1 MTEFKDTQQQLSKF
15 RLRVAAAGLFVFV
28 CFGLIGF
35 RFLYLQVWNHSKY
48 SLQADENRISVAPIV
63 PNRGIITDRNGVVL
77 AKNYSAYTLEITPSK
92 LTDTLDNTIDQLST
106 VIPIDQRDRRRFKKL
121 LEDSK
126 NFESL
131 PIRTRLTDDEVARF
145 TAQRF
150 RFPGV
155 EVRARLFRQ
164 YPLGPTAAH
173 VIGYIGRISQRDQ
186 DRIDDLSDKNDSDP
200 EHYDP
205 RLDANNYNGTDYI
218 GKIGV
223 EQSYETEL
231 HGLTGFEEVE
241 VTAGGRPVRTL
252 SRTQATPGNNLV
264 LSLDIG
270 LQQVA
275 EQAFAGKRGALVAI
289 EPSTGDILAFVS
301 APSFDPNSFVD
312 GIDQQTWDELNNSPD
327 HPLLNRP
334 LHGTYPPGSTY
345 KPFMALAALTLHKRT
360 PGWGFSDPG
369 YYMFGGHRFNNDVR
383 SGQGWV
389 DMNRAIMVSNDTYFF
404 MLAHDLGVD
413 NIANF
418 MKPLGFGQLTGI
430 DIAGEARGILPSTE
444 WKRKAYRRPEQQRW
458 YEGET
463 ISLGIGQGYNSF
475 TILQLA
481 HATATLADNGIL
493 MKPHLVKEIE
503 NPITKAQHLTVPS
516 ESGRLDVKQ
525 SDIDVVKRGMENVTM
540 NPSGTAY
547 QVFKNAP
554 YTSAGKTGTAQVFS
568 LQGNKYQAHALAERL
583 RDHALFIAFAP
594 AEKPQ
599 IAVALIVENGG
610 WGAQSAGPIARRVLD
625 YWMVDR
631 LKPGVEQAAVAAAA
645 SATEDA
651 SAPQIGTAPGAA
663 SAGVPA
669 SAPASAAPASAASGA
684 AAASAAAGAS
694 AGSAV
699 APAAAPTPVKVAAGF
714 TPLPVPVT
722 APPPAPA
729 SAASDAA
736 ASNAAAENAASSAN
750 APRAAS
756 SAKNGKAAN
765 TKSRVNAAAQ
775 VSPDAP
781 DTTDAVDGGTA
792 NNAARPEAASLPR
805 HFGPGP
811 HRQRRPANAA
821 AATLAPPPKPATG
834 GIDE

>member
-1 MTEFKDTQQQLSKF
+1 MTEFKDTQQQLTKF

-35 RFLYLQVWNHSKY
+35 RFLFLQVWHYSKY

-92 LTDTLDNTIDQLST
+92 LNDTLENVVDNLATVVSIDA
-106 VIPIDQRDRRRFKKL
+106 RDRRRFKKL
-121 LEDSK
+121 QEDSK

-186 DRIDDLSDKNDSDP
+186 DRIDDASDQNDSDP
-200 EHYDP
+200 DHYDP
-205 RLDANNYNGTDYI
+205 RLDANNYKGTDYI

-231 HGLTGFEEVE
+231 HGQTGFEEVE

-275 EQAFAGKRGALVAI
+275 EQAFAGRRGALVAI
-289 EPSTGDILAFVS
+289 EPSTGDVLAFVS

-345 KPFMALAALTLHKRT
+345 KPFMALAALSLHKRT
-360 PGWGFSDPG
+360 PSWGFQDPG
-369 YYMFGGHRFNNDVR
+369 YYTFGGHTFRNDVR

-389 DMNRAIMVSNDTYFF
+389 DMNRAIVVSNDTYFY
-404 MLAHDLGVD
+404 MLAHDLGVN
-413 NIANF
+413 NIASF
-418 MKPLGFGQLTGI
+418 MKPWGFGQITGI
-430 DIAGEARGILPSTE
+430 DIAGEAKGILPSTD
-444 WKRKAYRRPEQQRW
+444 WKRHAYRKPEQQKW

-463 ISLGIGQGYNSF
+463 VSLGIGQGYNSF

-481 HATATLADNGIL
+481 HATATLANNGVV
-493 MKPHLVKEIE
+493 MKPHLVRDIE
-503 NPITKAQHLTVPS
+503 NPITKDTRPVVRDPS
-516 ESGRLDVKQ
+516 DKIAVKQ
-525 SDIDVVKRGMENVTM
+525 QDIDFIKHAMEGVVTN
-540 NPSGTAY
+540 GTAAKVFAGAAY
-547 QVFKNAP
+547 QA
-554 YTSAGKTGTAQVFS
+554 AGKTGTAQVYS
-568 LQGNKYQAHALAERL
+568 LQGANYKGHAIAENL

-594 AEKPQ
+594 VEQPK
-599 IAVALIVENGG
+599 IALALIVENGG
-610 WGAQSAGPIARRVLD
+610 WGAESAGPIARRVLD
-625 YWMVDR
+625 YYLVGKN
-631 LKPGVEQAAVAAAA
+631 KPGVVEAAVAAAA
-645 SATEDA
+645 SNTAEA
-651 SAPQIGTAPGAA
+651 SAPQVGETPAQHEGAQPLRIAAGFKALPVPGAA
-663 SAGVPA
+663 AAAAASGASGAVAASGANGASAPVAASADATATMPA
-669 SAPASAAPASAASGA
+669 SAPAAASAGA
-684 AAASAAAGAS
+684 ARAASAA
-694 AGSAV
+694 
-699 APAAAPTPVKVAAGF
+699 K
-714 TPLPVPVT
+714 
-722 APPPAPA
+722 PA
-729 SAASDAA
+729 SASAA
-736 ASNAAAENAASSAN
+736 AKKSASRTSG
-750 APRAAS
+750 APH
-756 SAKNGKAAN
+756 K
-765 TKSRVNAAAQ
+765 
-775 VSPDAP
+775 P
-781 DTTDAVDGGTA
+781 
-792 NNAARPEAASLPR
+792 
-805 HFGPGP
+805 
-811 HRQRRPANAA
+811 RPASEPAPSVAA
-821 AATLAPPPKPATG
+821 PSREDSVQGASPRQPATG

>member
-1 MTEFKDTQQQLSKF
+1 MTEFKDTQQQLTKF

-35 RFLYLQVWNHSKY
+35 RFLFLQVWHYSKY

-92 LTDTLDNTIDQLST
+92 LNDTLENVIDNLATVVSIDA
-106 VIPIDQRDRRRFKKL
+106 RDRRRFKKL
-121 LEDSK
+121 QEDSK

-186 DRIDDLSDKNDSDP
+186 DRIDDASDQNDSDP
-200 EHYDP
+200 DHYDP
-205 RLDANNYNGTDYI
+205 RLDANNYKGTDYI

-231 HGLTGFEEVE
+231 HGQTGFEEVE

-252 SRTQATPGNNLV
+252 SRTQATPGNNLM

-275 EQAFAGKRGALVAI
+275 EQAFAGHRGALVAI
-289 EPSTGDILAFVS
+289 EPSTGDVLAFVS

-360 PGWGFSDPG
+360 PSWGFQDPG
-369 YYMFGGHRFNNDVR
+369 YYTFGGHTFRNDVR
-383 SGQGWV
+383 SGQGWI
-389 DMNRAIMVSNDTYFF
+389 DMNRAIVVSNDTYFY
-404 MLAHDLGVD
+404 MLAHDLGVN

-418 MKPLGFGQLTGI
+418 MKPWGFGQITGI
-430 DIAGEARGILPSTE
+430 DIAGEAKGILPSTD
-444 WKRKAYRRPEQQRW
+444 WKRHAYRRPEQQRW

-463 ISLGIGQGYNSF
+463 VSLGIGQGYNSF

-481 HATATLADNGIL
+481 HATATLANNGVV
-493 MKPHLVKEIE
+493 MKPHLVRDIE
-503 NPITKAQHLTVPS
+503 NPITKDTRPVVRDPS
-516 ESGRLDVKQ
+516 DKINVRQ
-525 SDIDVVKRGMENVTM
+525 QDIDFIKHAMEGVVTN
-540 NPSGTAY
+540 GTAAK
-547 QVFKNAP
+547 VFAGAP
-554 YTSAGKTGTAQVFS
+554 YQAAGKTGTAQVYS
-568 LQGNKYQAHALAERL
+568 LQGANYKGHAIPENL

-594 AEKPQ
+594 VEQPK
-599 IAVALIVENGG
+599 IAIALVVENGG
-610 WGAQSAGPIARRVLD
+610 WGAEAAGPIARKVLD
-625 YWMVDR
+625 YYLIGR
-631 LKPGVEQAAVAAAA
+631 NKPGAEQAAVTAAA
-645 SATEDA
+645 STTVEA
-651 SAPQIGTAPGAA
+651 SAPQVGDTQA
-663 SAGVPA
+663 SHD
-669 SAPASAAPASAASGA
+669 
-684 AAASAAAGAS
+684 
-694 AGSAV
+694 V
-699 APAAAPTPVKVAAGF
+699 AQPLKIAAGF
-714 TPLPVPVT
+714 TPLPMPGAAAAAATAGASAAVAASGANGASAPVAASAGAT
-722 APPPAPA
+722 ATAPA
-729 SAASDAA
+729 SAPAA
-736 ASNAAAENAASSAN
+736 ASATEA
-750 APRAAS
+750 RAAS
-756 SAKNGKAAN
+756 AAKPAS
-765 TKSRVNAAAQ
+765 TSAAARKPASR
-775 VSPDAP
+775 SPGAP
-781 DTTDAVDGGTA
+781 HK
-792 NNAARPEAASLPR
+792 P
-805 HFGPGP
+805 
-811 HRQRRPANAA
+811 RPASEPAPTVAA
-821 AATLAPPPKPATG
+821 PSREDSVQDASPRQPAAG

>member
-1 MTEFKDTQQQLSKF
+1 MTEFKDTQQQLFRF
-15 RLRVAAAGLFVFV
+15 RLRVTAAGLFVFV
-28 CFGLIGF
+28 CFGLIVL
-35 RFLYLQVWNHSKY
+35 RFLYLQVWHHSKY

-92 LTDTLDNTIDQLST
+92 LNDTLDNVIDQLST
-106 VIPIDQRDRRRFKKL
+106 VITIDARDRRRFKKL

-126 NFESL
+126 HFESL
-131 PIRTRLTDDEVARF
+131 PIRTRLTDEEVARF

-186 DRIDDLSDKNDSDP
+186 ERIDDQSEQNNSDP

-205 RLDANNYNGTDYI
+205 RLDANNYKGTDYI

-223 EQSYETEL
+223 EESYETEL

-270 LQQVA
+270 LQEVA

-289 EPSTGDILAFVS
+289 EPSTGDVLAFVS

-360 PGWGFSDPG
+360 PQWGFQDPG
-369 YYMFGGHRFNNDVR
+369 YYTFGNHTFRNDVR

-389 DMNRAIMVSNDTYFF
+389 DMNRAIMVSNDTYFY
-404 MLAHDLGVD
+404 MVAHDLGV
-413 NIANF
+413 NAIADF
-418 MKPLGFGQLTGI
+418 MKPWGFGQITGI
-430 DIAGEARGILPSTE
+430 DIPGEARGILPSTE
-444 WKRKAYRRPEQQRW
+444 WKRKAYRKPEMQRW

-481 HATATLADNGIL
+481 HAVATLADNGVV

-503 NPITKAQHLTVPS
+503 NPITHDTHLTVPH
-516 ESGRLDVKQ
+516 ESGRIDVKQ
-525 SDIDVVKRGMENVTM
+525 SDIDVVKRGMENVMM

-547 QVFKNAP
+547 KVFANAP
-554 YTSAGKTGTAQVFS
+554 YESAGKTGTAQVFS
-568 LQGNKYQAHALAERL
+568 LQGSNYRAHGLSEKL

-594 AEKPQ
+594 VDHPK
-599 IAVALIVENGG
+599 IALALIVENGG
-610 WGAQSAGPIARRVLD
+610 WGAESAAPIARRVMD
-625 YWMVDR
+625 YYLVDR
-631 LKPGVEQAAVAAAA
+631 KKPGMQAAEVAAAA
-645 SATEDA
+645 SAAQES
-651 SAPQIGTAPGAA
+651 SAPAIGDTATSAVGAVGPIAIAPGFKALPMPVTAQEKAASEALGASGAVGASSAALGASSATASGTASVASPAISSPATASPGAVPRAGTAMPTARPVVPRGASTPGAA
-663 SAGVPA
+663 SAQDTQAPATRAEAPRRTAPRPSRRGAGDTA
-669 SAPASAAPASAASGA
+669 SA
-684 AAASAAAGAS
+684 
-694 AGSAV
+694 V
-699 APAAAPTPVKVAAGF
+699 
-714 TPLPVPVT
+714 
-722 APPPAPA
+722 
-729 SAASDAA
+729 
-736 ASNAAAENAASSAN
+736 
-750 APRAAS
+750 
-756 SAKNGKAAN
+756 
-765 TKSRVNAAAQ
+765 
-775 VSPDAP
+775 
-781 DTTDAVDGGTA
+781 
-792 NNAARPEAASLPR
+792 
-805 HFGPGP
+805 
-811 HRQRRPANAA
+811 
-821 AATLAPPPKPATG
+821 LAPPPGRETSGDAADHTVVPPAPATG

>member
-1 MTEFKDTQQQLSKF
+1 MAAEFKDTQQQLSKF

-28 CFGLIGF
+28 CFGLIVF
-35 RFLYLQVWNHSKY
+35 RFLFLQVWHYSKY

-92 LTDTLDNTIDQLST
+92 LNDTLDNVIDNLATVITIDA
-106 VIPIDQRDRRRFKKL
+106 RDRRNFKKL
-121 LEDSK
+121 QEDSK

-164 YPLGPTAAH
+164 YPLGATAAH

-186 DRIDDLSDKNDSDP
+186 DRIDEASDENDKDP
-200 EHYDP
+200 DHYDP
-205 RLDANNYNGTDYI
+205 RLDANNYKGTDYI

-231 HGLTGFEEVE
+231 HGQTGFEEVE

-289 EPSTGDILAFVS
+289 EPATGDVLAFVS

-312 GIDQQTWDELNNSPD
+312 GIDQQTWDDLNNSPD

-360 PGWGFSDPG
+360 PSWGFQDPG
-369 YYMFGGHRFNNDVR
+369 SYTFGGHTFRNDVR
-383 SGQGWV
+383 SGQGWI
-389 DMNRAIMVSNDTYFF
+389 DLNRAIVVSNDTYFF
-404 MLAHDLGVD
+404 MLAHDLGV
-413 NIANF
+413 NAIAGF
-418 MKPLGFGQLTGI
+418 MKPWGFGQITGI
-430 DIAGEARGILPSTE
+430 DIAGEAKGILPSTE
-444 WKRKAYRRPEQQRW
+444 WKRKAYRKPEQQRW

-481 HATATLADNGIL
+481 HAVATLANNGVVL
-493 MKPHLVKEIE
+493 KPHLVKEVE
-503 NPITKAQHLTVPS
+503 NPITKDTRLTVPKDD
-516 ESGRLDVKQ
+516 GRINVPQ
-525 SDIDVVKRGMENVTM
+525 ADIDIVKRAMVGVVT
-540 NPSGTAY
+540 SGTASK
-547 QVFKNAP
+547 VFIGAP
-554 YTSAGKTGTAQVFS
+554 YQAAGKTGTAQVYS
-568 LQGNKYQAHALAERL
+568 LQGANYKGHAIPENL

-594 AEKPQ
+594 ADNPK
-599 IAVALIVENGG
+599 IALALIVENGG
-610 WGAQSAGPIARRVLD
+610 WGAEVAGPIARHVLD
-625 YWMVDR
+625 YYLIDR
-631 LKPGVEQAAVAAAA
+631 QKPGAEAAAVAAAA
-645 SATEDA
+645 SATADA
-651 SAPQIGTAPGAA
+651 SAPVIG
-663 SAGVPA
+663 
-669 SAPASAAPASAASGA
+669 
-684 AAASAAAGAS
+684 
-694 AGSAV
+694 
-699 APAAAPTPVKVAAGF
+699 AAPTSVEIMQPASVAAGF
-714 TPLPVPVT
+714 TPLPIPGAASNAAGAS
-722 APPPAPA
+722 APSAA
-729 SAASDAA
+729 SAASDVAPAAPGGPVVTTPTDKERAKPVAATAADASAPFVATKMLDDPASAPAKTPVPRKSGPRHPRPASDPAPSAA
-736 ASNAAAENAASSAN
+736 APSRDDSIQPTS
-750 APRAAS
+750 PR
-756 SAKNGKAAN
+756 
-765 TKSRVNAAAQ
+765 Q
-775 VSPDAP
+775 PVS
-781 DTTDAVDGGTA
+781 
-792 NNAARPEAASLPR
+792 
-805 HFGPGP
+805 
-811 HRQRRPANAA
+811 
-821 AATLAPPPKPATG
+821 G

>member
-1 MTEFKDTQQQLSKF
+1 MTEIKNTEQQLSKF

-28 CFGLIGF
+28 CFGLIGL
-35 RFLYLQVWNHSKY
+35 RFLYLQVWHFSKY
-48 SLQADENRISVAPIV
+48 SLQANENRISVAPIV

-77 AKNYSAYTLEITPSK
+77 AKNYSAYTLEITRSK
-92 LTDTLDNTIDQLST
+92 INGTLDETIDELSQ
-106 VIPIDQRDRRRFKKL
+106 VIPIDARDRRRFKKL

-131 PIRTRLTDDEVARF
+131 PIRTRLTDEEVAKF

-164 YPLGPTAAH
+164 YPLGTTAAH

-186 DRIDDLSDKNDSDP
+186 ERIDDASDANDESSD
-200 EHYDP
+200 HYDP
-205 RLDANNYNGTDYI
+205 RLDANNYKGTDYV

-241 VTAGGRPVRTL
+241 VTAGGRPVRTM
-252 SRTQATPGNNLV
+252 SRTQATPGNNLQ

-289 EPSTGDILAFVS
+289 EPSTGDVLAFVS

-312 GIDQQTWDELNNSPD
+312 GIDQQTWDALNNSPD

-360 PGWGFSDPG
+360 PGWGFQDPG
-369 YYMFGGHRFNNDVR
+369 YFTFGGHTFRNDVR

-389 DMNRAIMVSNDTYFF
+389 DMNRAIVVSNDTYFY
-404 MLAHDLGVD
+404 MLARDLGV
-413 NIANF
+413 NAMAGF
-418 MKPLGFGQLTGI
+418 MKPWGFGQITGI

-444 WKRKAYRRPEQQRW
+444 WKRKAYRKPEQQRW

-481 HATATLADNGIL
+481 HATATLANNGVV
-493 MKPHLVKEIE
+493 MKPHLVRDIE
-503 NPITKAQHLTVPS
+503 NPISKATRAVVRDPS
-516 ESGRLDVKQ
+516 DKIPVQQKDVDFIKRAMEG
-525 SDIDVVKRGMENVTM
+525 VVTN
-540 NPSGTAY
+540 GTAAK
-547 QVFKNAP
+547 VFAGAP
-554 YTSAGKTGTAQVFS
+554 YLAAGKTGTAQVYS
-568 LQGNKYQAHALAERL
+568 LQGANYKGHALAEHL

-594 AEKPQ
+594 AEQPK
-599 IAVALIVENGG
+599 IALALIVENGG
-610 WGAQSAGPIARRVLD
+610 WGAESAGPIARKVLD
-625 YWMVDR
+625 YYLIDR
-631 LKPGVEQAAVAAAA
+631 MKPGAQAAAVAAAA
-645 SATEDA
+645 SATEDTGLPMIGGTQSPAAVALPA
-651 SAPQIGTAPGAA
+651 SVANSSPAFSPQAA
-663 SAGVPA
+663 SNPN
-669 SAPASAAPASAASGA
+669 
-684 AAASAAAGAS
+684 
-694 AGSAV
+694 V
-699 APAAAPTPVKVAAGF
+699 AKA
-714 TPLPVPVT
+714 VT
-722 APPPAPA
+722 APPLAA
-729 SAASDAA
+729 SAPKAST
-736 ASNAAAENAASSAN
+736 
-750 APRAAS
+750 PRAAS
-756 SAKNGKAAN
+756 
-765 TKSRVNAAAQ
+765 TPPAAALPA
-775 VSPDAP
+775 STPGRTPAP
-781 DTTDAVDGGTA
+781 KK
-792 NNAARPEAASLPR
+792 
-805 HFGPGP
+805 
-811 HRQRRPANAA
+811 RPAEPTPTMVRGNENDGVRV
-821 AATLAPPPKPATG
+821 LAPSG

>member
-1 MTEFKDTQQQLSKF
+1 MTEFKDTQQQLTRF

-28 CFGLIGF
+28 CFGLIAF

-92 LTDTLDNTIDQLST
+92 LNDTLENVIDKLST
-106 VIPIDQRDRRRFKKL
+106 VIPITPLDRRRFKKL
-121 LEDSK
+121 QEDSK

-131 PIRTRLTDDEVARF
+131 PIRSRLTDDEVARF
-145 TAQRF
+145 TAQRY

-186 DRIDDLSDKNDSDP
+186 ERIDEASERNANDPD
-200 EHYDP
+200 HYDP
-205 RLDANNYNGTDYI
+205 RLDANNYKGTDYI

-270 LQQVA
+270 LQEVA
-275 EQAFAGKRGALVAI
+275 EQAFVGKRGALVAI
-289 EPSTGDILAFVS
+289 EPSTGDVLAFVS
-301 APSFDPNSFVD
+301 APSFDPNAFVD
-312 GIDQQTWDELNNSPD
+312 GIDQQTWDALNNSPD

-360 PGWGFSDPG
+360 PSWGFQDPG

-383 SGQGWV
+383 SGQGWI

-413 NIANF
+413 NIAKF

-430 DIAGEARGILPSTE
+430 DISGEARGILPSTE
-444 WKRKAYRRPEQQRW
+444 WKRHAYRRPEQQRW

-463 ISLGIGQGYNSF
+463 VSLGIGQGYNSF

-493 MKPHLVKEIE
+493 MKPHLVKEIV
-503 NPITKAQHLTVPS
+503 NPLTHDVHLTVPHQ
-516 ESGRLDVKQ
+516 SGELDVKQ
-525 SDIDVVKRGMENVTM
+525 SDIDVVKRGMENVAM

-547 QVFKNAP
+547 QVFRNAQ
-554 YTSAGKTGTAQVFS
+554 YTVAAKTGTAQVFS
-568 LQGNKYQAHALAERL
+568 LQGGKYQAHALAERL

-594 AEKPQ
+594 ADHPQ

-610 WGAQSAGPIARRVLD
+610 WGAEAAGPIARRVLD
-625 YWMVDR
+625 YYLIDR
-631 LKPGVEQAAVAAAA
+631 LKPGAEQAEVAAAAA
-645 SATEDA
+645 SATDDA
-651 SAPQIGTAPGAA
+651 SAPTIDTQDQDQDDSSDDNTAPVKIAAGFAALPGPVAA
-663 SAGVPA
+663 SAA
-669 SAPASAAPASAASGA
+669 DAASGA
-684 AAASAAAGAS
+684 AAVSAALGAPAASATSGASGAPATSAAGAAS
-694 AGSAV
+694 G
-699 APAAAPTPVKVAAGF
+699 T
-714 TPLPVPVT
+714 
-722 APPPAPA
+722 
-729 SAASDAA
+729 SAAS
-736 ASNAAAENAASSAN
+736 S
-750 APRAAS
+750 P
-756 SAKNGKAAN
+756 
-765 TKSRVNAAAQ
+765 VAAQ
-775 VSPDAP
+775 PKMQPALQRR
-781 DTTDAVDGGTA
+781 T
-792 NNAARPEAASLPR
+792 PR
-805 HFGPGP
+805 HP
-811 HRQRRPANAA
+811 RPPASDAGVTA
-821 AATLAPPPKPATG
+821 IAPPPKAAVPG
-834 GIDE
+834 SGSIDE

>member
-1 MTEFKDTQQQLSKF
+1 MTEFKDTQQQISKF

-28 CFGLIGF
+28 CFGLIAF

-77 AKNYSAYTLEITPSK
+77 AKNYSAYTLEVTPSK

-145 TAQRF
+145 TAQRY

-155 EVRARLFRQ
+155 EVRARLFRS

-186 DRIDDLSDKNDSDP
+186 EKIDAMSDQNDSDQ

-205 RLDANNYNGTDYI
+205 RLDANNYKGTDYI

-264 LSLDIG
+264 LSIDIG
-270 LQQVA
+270 LQEVA

-289 EPSTGDILAFVS
+289 EPATGDVLAFVS

-312 GIDQQTWDELNNSPD
+312 GIDQQTWDQLNNSPD

-360 PGWGFSDPG
+360 PQWGFSDPG

-418 MKPLGFGQLTGI
+418 MKPLGFGQITGI

-444 WKRKAYRRPEQQRW
+444 WKRKAYRKPEQQKW

-503 NPITKAQHLTVPS
+503 NPITHEERLTVPH
-516 ESGRLDVKQ
+516 ESGRLNVSQ
-525 SDIDVVKRGMENVTM
+525 ADIDVVKRGMEGVTM

-547 QVFKNAP
+547 QIFANAP

-568 LQGNKYQAHALAERL
+568 LQGGKYQAHALAENL

-594 AEKPQ
+594 ADKPQ

-610 WGAQSAGPIARRVLD
+610 WGAQAAGPIARRVLD
-625 YWMVDR
+625 YYLVDR
-631 LKPGVEQAAVAAAA
+631 LKPGALQTEVAAAKAAAQNA
-645 SATEDA
+645 SSPVIGAPEPASDAQPVEVATGFA
-651 SAPQIGTAPGAA
+651 ALPIPGAA
-663 SAGVPA
+663 SA
-669 SAPASAAPASAASGA
+669 A
-684 AAASAAAGAS
+684 AAASAASDS
-694 AGSAV
+694 A
-699 APAAAPTPVKVAAGF
+699 APAG
-714 TPLPVPVT
+714 T
-722 APPPAPA
+722 ASGTASSAA
-729 SAASDAA
+729 SAASASPTAARAAVPGTASGADAA
-736 ASNAAAENAASSAN
+736 SAT
-750 APRAAS
+750 RH
-756 SAKNGKAAN
+756 N
-765 TKSRVNAAAQ
+765 T
-775 VSPDAP
+775 
-781 DTTDAVDGGTA
+781 
-792 NNAARPEAASLPR
+792 
-805 HFGPGP
+805 P
-811 HRQRRPANAA
+811 HRPRRPASAPD
-821 AATLAPPPKPATG
+821 ATLAAPPRDDDAQPAPPKAATG

>member
-1 MTEFKDTQQQLSKF
+1 MTEFKDTQQQLTKF

-35 RFLYLQVWNHSKY
+35 RFLFLQVWHYSKY

-92 LTDTLDNTIDQLST
+92 LNDTLENVVDNLATVVSIDA
-106 VIPIDQRDRRRFKKL
+106 RDRRRFKKL
-121 LEDSK
+121 QEDSK

-186 DRIDDLSDKNDSDP
+186 DRIDDASDQNDSDP
-200 EHYDP
+200 DHYDP
-205 RLDANNYNGTDYI
+205 RLDANNYKGTDYI

-231 HGLTGFEEVE
+231 HGQTGFEEVE

-275 EQAFAGKRGALVAI
+275 EQAFAGRRGALVAI
-289 EPSTGDILAFVS
+289 EPATGDVLAFVS

-345 KPFMALAALTLHKRT
+345 KPFMALAALSLHKRT
-360 PGWGFSDPG
+360 PSWGFQDPG
-369 YYMFGGHRFNNDVR
+369 YYTFGGHTFRNDVR

-389 DMNRAIMVSNDTYFF
+389 DMNRAIVVSNDTYFY
-404 MLAHDLGVD
+404 MLAHDLGVN

-418 MKPLGFGQLTGI
+418 MKPWGFGQITGI
-430 DIAGEARGILPSTE
+430 DIAGEAKGILPSTD
-444 WKRKAYRRPEQQRW
+444 WKRHAYRKPEQQKW

-463 ISLGIGQGYNSF
+463 VSLGIGQGYNSF

-481 HATATLADNGIL
+481 HATATLANNGVV
-493 MKPHLVKEIE
+493 MKPHLVRDIE
-503 NPITKAQHLTVPS
+503 NPITKDTRPVVRDPS
-516 ESGRLDVKQ
+516 DKIAVKQ
-525 SDIDVVKRGMENVTM
+525 QDIDFIKHAMEGVVTN
-540 NPSGTAY
+540 GTAAKVFAGAAY
-547 QVFKNAP
+547 QA
-554 YTSAGKTGTAQVFS
+554 AGKTGTAQVYS
-568 LQGNKYQAHALAERL
+568 LQGANYKGHAIAENL

-594 AEKPQ
+594 VEQPK
-599 IAVALIVENGG
+599 IALALIVENGG
-610 WGAQSAGPIARRVLD
+610 WGAESAGPIARRVLD
-625 YWMVDR
+625 YYLVGKN
-631 LKPGVEQAAVAAAA
+631 KPGVVEAAVAAAA
-645 SATEDA
+645 SNTAEA
-651 SAPQIGTAPGAA
+651 SAPQVGETPAHHEGAQPLRIAAGFKALPVPGAAAAAAASGASAAVAASGANGASAPVAA
-663 SAGVPA
+663 SAGATATVPA
-669 SAPASAAPASAASGA
+669 SAPAAASAGA
-684 AAASAAAGAS
+684 ARAASAAKPAS
-694 AGSAV
+694 AS
-699 APAAAPTPVKVAAGF
+699 AAAKKSASRTSGAPHKPRPASEPA
-714 TPLPVPVT
+714 PSVT
-722 APPPAPA
+722 APSRDDSVQGA
-729 SAASDAA
+729 S
-736 ASNAAAENAASSAN
+736 
-750 APRAAS
+750 PR
-756 SAKNGKAAN
+756 
-765 TKSRVNAAAQ
+765 Q
-775 VSPDAP
+775 
-781 DTTDAVDGGTA
+781 
-792 NNAARPEAASLPR
+792 
-805 HFGPGP
+805 
-811 HRQRRPANAA
+811 
-821 AATLAPPPKPATG
+821 PATG

>member
-28 CFGLIGF
+28 CFGLIAF

-186 DRIDDLSDKNDSDP
+186 ERIDDASDQNDSDP

-264 LSLDIG
+264 LSIDIG

-301 APSFDPNSFVD
+301 APSFDPNAFVD

-360 PGWGFSDPG
+360 PQWGFSDPG

-444 WKRKAYRRPEQQRW
+444 WKRKAYRKPEQQRW

-503 NPITKAQHLTVPS
+503 NPITKQERLTVPS
-516 ESGRLDVKQ
+516 ESGRLNVSQ
-525 SDIDVVKRGMENVTM
+525 TDIDVVKRGMENVTM

-547 QVFKNAP
+547 QLFRNAP

-568 LQGNKYQAHALAERL
+568 LQGGKYRAHALAENL

-599 IAVALIVENGG
+599 IALALIVENGG
-610 WGAQSAGPIARRVLD
+610 WGAQAAAPIARRVLD
-625 YWMVDR
+625 YWLVDR
-631 LKPGVEQAAVAAAA
+631 LKPGVEQAAVATAA

-651 SAPQIGTAPGAA
+651 SAPVIG
-663 SAGVPA
+663 
-669 SAPASAAPASAASGA
+669 APAEASGT
-684 AAASAAAGAS
+684 SGV
-694 AGSAV
+694 GV
-699 APAAAPTPVKVAAGF
+699 APQPVKVAAGF
-714 TPLPVPVT
+714 TALPIPG
-722 APPPAPA
+722 AA
-729 SAASDAA
+729 SAAAAAAAASDAA
-736 ASNAAAENAASSAN
+736 AATAASTAT
-750 APRAAS
+750 PAS
-756 SAKNGKAAN
+756 G
-765 TKSRVNAAAQ
+765 AAAQ
-775 VSPDAP
+775 PAHADAAAPAAPTAAASKTGKPRQNVAADAP
-781 DTTDAVDGGTA
+781 AGADAVNGGTA
-792 NNAARPEAASLPR
+792 STNGTPDTSASRPPPASVPR

-811 HRQRRPANAA
+811 HRPRRPASAPE
-821 AATLAPPPKPATG
+821 AATLAPPPKAATG

>member
-1 MTEFKDTQQQLSKF
+1 MTEFKDTQQQLTKF

-28 CFGLIGF
+28 CFGLIAF

-106 VIPIDQRDRRRFKKL
+106 VIPIDARDRRRFKKL

-186 DRIDDLSDKNDSDP
+186 ERIDDASDQNDNDQ

-264 LSLDIG
+264 LSIDIA

-360 PGWGFSDPG
+360 PQWGFSDPG

-444 WKRKAYRRPEQQRW
+444 WKRKAYRKPEQQRW

-481 HATATLADNGIL
+481 HATATLADNGVL

-503 NPITKAQHLTVPS
+503 NPITKQERLTVPS
-516 ESGRLDVKQ
+516 QSGRLNVSQ
-525 SDIDVVKRGMENVTM
+525 ADIDVVKRGMENVTM
-540 NPSGTAY
+540 NQSGTAF
-547 QVFKNAP
+547 QVFRNAP

-568 LQGNKYQAHALAERL
+568 LQGGKYKAHALAENL

-599 IAVALIVENGG
+599 IALALIVENGG
-610 WGAQSAGPIARRVLD
+610 WGAQAAGPIARRVLD
-625 YWMVDR
+625 YYLVDR
-631 LKPGVEQAAVAAAA
+631 LKPGVQQAAVAAAA

-651 SAPQIGTAPGAA
+651 SAPVIGAPPEAA
-663 SAGVPA
+663 SA
-669 SAPASAAPASAASGA
+669 AASGA
-684 AAASAAAGAS
+684 ASG
-694 AGSAV
+694 
-699 APAAAPTPVKVAAGF
+699 AAPGTPATPVVQPVRVAAGF
-714 TPLPVPVT
+714 TPLPIPG
-722 APPPAPA
+722 AASAAEAASAAAAAAAASEASGAAAAGPA
-729 SAASDAA
+729 SAAGAA
-736 ASNAAAENAASSAN
+736 ARPMPASSTA
-750 APRAAS
+750 
-756 SAKNGKAAN
+756 GKTRKPSQN
-765 TKSRVNAAAQ
+765 

-781 DTTDAVDGGTA
+781 SATDAVNGGTA
-792 NNAARPEAASLPR
+792 SADGMGAARPAPASVPR

-811 HRQRRPANAA
+811 HRPRRPASASD

>member
-1 MTEFKDTQQQLSKF
+1 MTEFKDTQQQISKF
-15 RLRVAAAGLFVFV
+15 RVRVAAAGLFVFV
-28 CFGLIGF
+28 CFGLIGM
-35 RFLYLQVWNHSKY
+35 RFLWLQVWNHSKY

-164 YPLGPTAAH
+164 YPLGMTAAH

-186 DRIDDLSDKNDSDP
+186 ERIDDASDENNSDQ

-252 SRTQATPGNNLV
+252 SRTQATPGNNLR
-264 LSLDIG
+264 LSIDIG
-270 LQQVA
+270 LQEVA

-301 APSFDPNSFVD
+301 APSFDPNTFVD

-360 PGWGFSDPG
+360 PQWGFQDPG

-383 SGQGWV
+383 TGQGWI

-430 DIAGEARGILPSTE
+430 DISGEARGILPSTD
-444 WKRKAYRRPEQQRW
+444 WKRKAYHKPEQQRW

-463 ISLGIGQGYNSF
+463 ISLGIGQGYNSY

-481 HATATLADNGIL
+481 HATATLANNGVL
-493 MKPHLVKEIE
+493 MKPHLVKDIE
-503 NPITKAQHLTVPS
+503 NPLTHGVRLTVPT
-516 ESGRLDVKQ
+516 ESGRLNVSQD
-525 SDIDVVKRGMENVTM
+525 DIDVVKRGMEGVTM

-547 QVFKNAP
+547 QVFANAP

-568 LQGNKYQAHALAERL
+568 LQGAKYQAHGLAEHL

-594 AEKPQ
+594 AEQPK
-599 IAVALIVENGG
+599 IAVALVVENGG
-610 WGAQSAGPIARRVLD
+610 WGAQAAGPIARRVLD
-625 YWMVDR
+625 YYLVDR
-631 LKPGVEQAAVAAAA
+631 QKPGALQAEVNAATAAAQ
-645 SATEDA
+645 DA
-651 SAPQIGTAPGAA
+651 SAPVIGAPQD
-663 SAGVPA
+663 V
-669 SAPASAAPASAASGA
+669 
-684 AAASAAAGAS
+684 
-694 AGSAV
+694 AV
-699 APAAAPTPVKVAAGF
+699 DTQPVKVAAGF
-714 TPLPVPVT
+714 TALPIPG
-722 APPPAPA
+722 AASAAAAASAAGAASGAAAAAPA
-729 SAASDAA
+729 SGASGAAVP
-736 ASNAAAENAASSAN
+736 ASAS
-750 APRAAS
+750 
-756 SAKNGKAAN
+756 G
-765 TKSRVNAAAQ
+765 
-775 VSPDAP
+775 
-781 DTTDAVDGGTA
+781 
-792 NNAARPEAASLPR
+792 
-805 HFGPGP
+805 
-811 HRQRRPANAA
+811 
-821 AATLAPPPKPATG
+821 AATLAPAASATRAMGANAPGATNGRAAPATPASADGAARRTPVSPAANAANGGTSLAANTPASRADAASAPHRGGPHRPPRPASAPDAALAPSRNDDAAPKAATG
-834 GIDE
+834 GMDE

>member
-1 MTEFKDTQQQLSKF
+1 MTEIKNTEQQLSKF

-28 CFGLIGF
+28 CFGLIGL
-35 RFLYLQVWNHSKY
+35 RFLYLQVWHFSKY
-48 SLQADENRISVAPIV
+48 SLQANENRISVAPIV

-77 AKNYSAYTLEITPSK
+77 AKNYSAYTLEITRSK
-92 LTDTLDNTIDQLST
+92 INGTLDETIDELSQ
-106 VIPIDQRDRRRFKKL
+106 VIPIDARDRRRFKKL

-131 PIRTRLTDDEVARF
+131 PIRTRLTDEEVAKF

-164 YPLGPTAAH
+164 YPLGTTAAH

-186 DRIDDLSDKNDSDP
+186 ERIDDASDANDESSD
-200 EHYDP
+200 HYDP
-205 RLDANNYNGTDYI
+205 RLDANNYKGTDYV

-241 VTAGGRPVRTL
+241 VTAGGRPVRTM
-252 SRTQATPGNNLV
+252 SRTQATPGNNLQ

-289 EPSTGDILAFVS
+289 EPSTGDVLAFVS

-312 GIDQQTWDELNNSPD
+312 GIDQQTWDALNNSPD

-360 PGWGFSDPG
+360 PGWGFQDPG
-369 YYMFGGHRFNNDVR
+369 YFTFGGHTFRNDVR

-389 DMNRAIMVSNDTYFF
+389 DMNRAIVVSNDTYFY
-404 MLAHDLGVD
+404 MLARDLGV
-413 NIANF
+413 NAMAGF
-418 MKPLGFGQLTGI
+418 MKPWGFGQITGI

-444 WKRKAYRRPEQQRW
+444 WKRKAYRKPEQQRW

-481 HATATLADNGIL
+481 HATATLANNGVV
-493 MKPHLVKEIE
+493 MKPHLVRDIE
-503 NPITKAQHLTVPS
+503 NPISKATRPVVRDPS
-516 ESGRLDVKQ
+516 DKIAVQQKDVDFIKRAMEG
-525 SDIDVVKRGMENVTM
+525 VVTN
-540 NPSGTAY
+540 GTAAK
-547 QVFKNAP
+547 VFAGAP
-554 YTSAGKTGTAQVFS
+554 YLAAGKTGTAQVYS
-568 LQGNKYQAHALAERL
+568 LQGANYKGHALAEHL

-594 AEKPQ
+594 AEQPK
-599 IAVALIVENGG
+599 IALALIVENGG
-610 WGAQSAGPIARRVLD
+610 WGAESAGPIARKVLD
-625 YWMVDR
+625 YYLVDR
-631 LKPGVEQAAVAAAA
+631 LKPGAEAAAVAAAA
-645 SATEDA
+645 SATTDAGLPTIGGTQPPAAIALPASVANSSPAFSPQAASNPAVAKAA
-651 SAPQIGTAPGAA
+651 SAPAL
-663 SAGVPA
+663 PA
-669 SAPASAAPASAASGA
+669 SAPKISKPR
-684 AAASAAAGAS
+684 AASATPA
-694 AGSAV
+694 
-699 APAAAPTPVKVAAGF
+699 APAAA
-714 TPLPVPVT
+714 L
-722 APPPAPA
+722 PA
-729 SAASDAA
+729 SAPGRTP
-736 ASNAAAENAASSAN
+736 
-750 APRAAS
+750 AP
-756 SAKNGKAAN
+756 K
-765 TKSRVNAAAQ
+765 
-775 VSPDAP
+775 
-781 DTTDAVDGGTA
+781 
-792 NNAARPEAASLPR
+792 
-805 HFGPGP
+805 
-811 HRQRRPANAA
+811 RRPTEPTPSMVRGNENDGVRV
-821 AATLAPPPKPATG
+821 LAPSG

>member
-1 MTEFKDTQQQLSKF
+1 MTEFKNAEQQLSKF

-28 CFGLIGF
+28 CFGLIGL
-35 RFLYLQVWNHSKY
+35 RFLYLQVWHFSKY
-48 SLQADENRISVAPIV
+48 SLQANENRISVAPIV

-92 LTDTLDNTIDQLST
+92 ISGTLDEEIDALSQ
-106 VIPIDQRDRRRFKKL
+106 VVSIDARDRRRFKKL

-131 PIRTRLTDDEVARF
+131 PIRTRLTDEEVARF

-186 DRIDDLSDKNDSDP
+186 ERIDAASDQNDADS

-205 RLDANNYNGTDYI
+205 RLDANNYKGTDYV

-241 VTAGGRPVRTL
+241 VTAGGRPVRTM

-275 EQAFAGKRGALVAI
+275 EQAYTGKKGALVAI
-289 EPSTGDILAFVS
+289 EPSTGDVLAFVS
-301 APSFDPNSFVD
+301 APSFDPNAFVD
-312 GIDQQTWDELNNSPD
+312 GIDQQNWDALNNSPD

-345 KPFMALAALTLHKRT
+345 KPFMALAALTLKKRT
-360 PGWGFSDPG
+360 PGWGFQDPG
-369 YYMFGGHRFNNDVR
+369 YFIFGGHTFRNDVR

-389 DMNRAIMVSNDTYFF
+389 DMNRAIVVSNDTYFY
-404 MLAHDLGVD
+404 MLARDLGV
-413 NIANF
+413 NAMAGF
-418 MKPLGFGQLTGI
+418 MKPWGFGQITGI
-430 DIAGEARGILPSTE
+430 DISGEARGILPSTE
-444 WKRKAYRRPEQQRW
+444 WKRKAYRKPEQQRW
-458 YEGET
+458 YDGET

-481 HATATLADNGIL
+481 HATATLANNGVV
-493 MKPHLVKEIE
+493 MKPHLVRDIE
-503 NPITKAQHLTVPS
+503 NPITKDMRATVRGAS
-516 ESGRLDVKQ
+516 DKIAVRQ
-525 SDIDVVKRGMENVTM
+525 QDIDVIKRAMEGVVT
-540 NPSGTAY
+540 NGTAAK
-547 QVFKNAP
+547 VFVGAP
-554 YTSAGKTGTAQVFS
+554 YVAAGKTGTAQVYS
-568 LQGNKYQAHALAERL
+568 LQGANYKGHAIAEHL

-594 AEKPQ
+594 ADHPT

-610 WGAQSAGPIARRVLD
+610 WGAEAAGPIARKVLD
-625 YWMVDR
+625 YYLVDR
-631 LKPGVEQAAVAAAA
+631 LKPGAQAAAVAAAA
-645 SATEDA
+645 SATQDA
-651 SAPQIGTAPGAA
+651 SAPVIGEGQTPAEAA
-663 SAGVPA
+663 L
-669 SAPASAAPASAASGA
+669 PASAAKTSAAFSPAAASSPAVAQAASRVVAATAASGPA
-684 AAASAAAGAS
+684 AR
-694 AGSAV
+694 V
-699 APAAAPTPVKVAAGF
+699 APAPAA
-714 TPLPVPVT
+714 
-722 APPPAPA
+722 PAPA
-729 SAASDAA
+729 SAPGGKRAPKSPPA
-736 ASNAAAENAASSAN
+736 AS
-750 APRAAS
+750 AP
-756 SAKNGKAAN
+756 
-765 TKSRVNAAAQ
+765 
-775 VSPDAP
+775 
-781 DTTDAVDGGTA
+781 AVPRRDGRDGIQTYT
-792 NNAARPEAASLPR
+792 P
-805 HFGPGP
+805 
-811 HRQRRPANAA
+811 
-821 AATLAPPPKPATG
+821 TG

>member
-1 MTEFKDTQQQLSKF
+1 MTEFKDTQQQLTKF

-28 CFGLIGF
+28 CFGLIAF
-35 RFLYLQVWNHSKY
+35 RFLFLQVWHYSKY
-48 SLQADENRISVAPIV
+48 SLQANENRISVAPIV

-92 LTDTLDNTIDQLST
+92 LNDTLDNVIDNLAT
-106 VIPIDQRDRRRFKKL
+106 VISIDARDRRRFRKL
-121 LEDSK
+121 QEDSK

-186 DRIDDLSDKNDSDP
+186 DKIDDASDQNDSDP

-205 RLDANNYNGTDYI
+205 RLDANNYKGTDYI

-264 LSLDIG
+264 LSIDIG

-275 EQAFAGKRGALVAI
+275 EQAFAGRRGALVAI
-289 EPSTGDILAFVS
+289 EPTTGDVLAFVS

-360 PGWGFSDPG
+360 PQWGFQDPG
-369 YYMFGGHRFNNDVR
+369 SYTFGGHTFRNDVPQ
-383 SGQGWV
+383 GQGWI
-389 DMNRAIMVSNDTYFF
+389 DMNRAIMVSNDTYFY
-404 MLAHDLGVD
+404 MLAHDLGV
-413 NIANF
+413 NAIANF
-418 MKPLGFGQLTGI
+418 MKPWGFGQITGI
-430 DIAGEARGILPSTE
+430 DIAGEARGILPSTD
-444 WKRKAYRRPEQQRW
+444 WKRKAYRKPEQQKW

-463 ISLGIGQGYNSF
+463 ISLGIGQGYNSY

-481 HATATLADNGIL
+481 HATATLANNGVL

-503 NPITKAQHLTVPS
+503 NPITRALRATVPKDD
-516 ESGRLDVKQ
+516 GRVDVKQ

-547 QVFKNAP
+547 QVFRNAT
-554 YTSAGKTGTAQVFS
+554 YLSAGKTGTAQVFS
-568 LQGNKYQAHALAERL
+568 LQGQKYHGHALAEHL

-594 AEKPQ
+594 ADNPK
-599 IAVALIVENGG
+599 IAIALIVENGG
-610 WGAQSAGPIARRVLD
+610 WGAQAAGPIARRVLD
-625 YWMVDR
+625 YYLVDKT
-631 LKPGVEQAAVAAAA
+631 KPGVEAAAVTAAA
-645 SATEDA
+645 SATEES
-651 SAPQIGTAPGAA
+651 SAPVIG
-663 SAGVPA
+663 
-669 SAPASAAPASAASGA
+669 SAPAAPSGEVQPVSVAAGFTALPLPAGASTPRAAAASDASGA
-684 AAASAAAGAS
+684 AAAGAASGAAS
-694 AGSAV
+694 AS
-699 APAAAPTPVKVAAGF
+699 APAAA
-714 TPLPVPVT
+714 
-722 APPPAPA
+722 
-729 SAASDAA
+729 SAV
-736 ASNAAAENAASSAN
+736 

-756 SAKNGKAAN
+756 SAKSAKAPRAASA
-765 TKSRVNAAAQ
+765 TAARSSDATAAAP
-775 VSPDAP
+775 VKASDARKSPRKP
-781 DTTDAVDGGTA
+781 
-792 NNAARPEAASLPR
+792 
-805 HFGPGP
+805 
-811 HRQRRPANAA
+811 RPASESRPVAA
-821 AATLAPPPKPATG
+821 APSRNEESQAAPRGPVSG

>member
-1 MTEFKDTQQQLSKF
+1 MTEFKDTQQQLTKF

-35 RFLYLQVWNHSKY
+35 RFLFLQVWHYSKY

-92 LTDTLDNTIDQLST
+92 LDDTLENVIDNLATVVSIDA
-106 VIPIDQRDRRRFKKL
+106 RDRRRFKKL
-121 LEDSK
+121 QEDSK

-186 DRIDDLSDKNDSDP
+186 DRIDDASDQNDSDP
-200 EHYDP
+200 DHYDP
-205 RLDANNYNGTDYI
+205 RLDANNYKGTDYI

-231 HGLTGFEEVE
+231 HGQTGFEEVE

-264 LSLDIG
+264 LSLDVG

-275 EQAFAGKRGALVAI
+275 EQAFAGHRGALVAI
-289 EPSTGDILAFVS
+289 EPSTGDVLAFVS

-360 PGWGFSDPG
+360 PGWGFQDPG
-369 YYMFGGHRFNNDVR
+369 YYTFGGHTFRNDVR

-389 DMNRAIMVSNDTYFF
+389 DMNRAIVVSNDTYFY
-404 MLAHDLGVD
+404 MLAHDLGVN

-418 MKPLGFGQLTGI
+418 MKPWGFGQITGI
-430 DIAGEARGILPSTE
+430 DIAGEAKGILPSTD
-444 WKRKAYRRPEQQRW
+444 WKRHAYRRPEQQKW

-463 ISLGIGQGYNSF
+463 VSLGIGQGYNSF

-481 HATATLADNGIL
+481 HATATLANNGVV
-493 MKPHLVKEIE
+493 MKPHLVRDIE
-503 NPITKAQHLTVPS
+503 NPITKDMRPVVRDPS
-516 ESGRLDVKQ
+516 DKIAVKQ
-525 SDIDVVKRGMENVTM
+525 QDIDFIKHAMEGVVTN
-540 NPSGTAY
+540 GTAAKVFAGAAY
-547 QVFKNAP
+547 QA
-554 YTSAGKTGTAQVFS
+554 AGKTGTAQVYS
-568 LQGNKYQAHALAERL
+568 LQGANYKGHAVAENL

-594 AEKPQ
+594 VEQPK
-599 IAVALIVENGG
+599 IALALVVENGG
-610 WGAQSAGPIARRVLD
+610 WGAEAAGPIARRVLD
-625 YWMVDR
+625 YYLVGKN
-631 LKPGVEQAAVAAAA
+631 KPGVVEAAVAAAA
-645 SATEDA
+645 SNTVEA
-651 SAPQIGTAPGAA
+651 SAPQLGETPAQHEGAQSLKIAAGFKALPVPGAAAAAAASGASAAVAASGANGASAPVAA
-663 SAGVPA
+663 SAGVAATVPA
-669 SAPASAAPASAASGA
+669 SAPTAASASAARAASAVRPAS
-684 AAASAAAGAS
+684 ASAAAKKSASRTSGAPHKPRPASEPAPSVAAPSREDSVQGAS
-694 AGSAV
+694 PRQ
-699 APAAAPTPVKVAAGF
+699 PAA
-714 TPLPVPVT
+714 
-722 APPPAPA
+722 
-729 SAASDAA
+729 
-736 ASNAAAENAASSAN
+736 
-750 APRAAS
+750 
-756 SAKNGKAAN
+756 
-765 TKSRVNAAAQ
+765 
-775 VSPDAP
+775 
-781 DTTDAVDGGTA
+781 
-792 NNAARPEAASLPR
+792 
-805 HFGPGP
+805 
-811 HRQRRPANAA
+811 
-821 AATLAPPPKPATG
+821 G

>member
-1 MTEFKDTQQQLSKF
+1 MAAEFKDTQQQLSKF

-28 CFGLIGF
+28 CFGLIVF
-35 RFLYLQVWNHSKY
+35 RFLFLQVWHYSKY

-92 LTDTLDNTIDQLST
+92 LNDTLDNVIDNLATVITIDA
-106 VIPIDQRDRRRFKKL
+106 RDRRNFKKL
-121 LEDSK
+121 QEDSK

-164 YPLGPTAAH
+164 YPLGATAAH

-186 DRIDDLSDKNDSDP
+186 DRIDEASDENDKDP
-200 EHYDP
+200 DHYDP
-205 RLDANNYNGTDYI
+205 RLDANNYKGTDYI

-231 HGLTGFEEVE
+231 HGQTGFEEVE

-289 EPSTGDILAFVS
+289 EPATGDVLAFVS

-360 PGWGFSDPG
+360 PSWGFQDPG
-369 YYMFGGHRFNNDVR
+369 SYTFGGHTFRNDVR
-383 SGQGWV
+383 SGQGWI
-389 DMNRAIMVSNDTYFF
+389 DLNRAIVVSNDTYFF
-404 MLAHDLGVD
+404 MLAHDLGV
-413 NIANF
+413 NAIAGF
-418 MKPLGFGQLTGI
+418 MKPWGFGQITGI
-430 DIAGEARGILPSTE
+430 DIAGEAKGILPSTE
-444 WKRKAYRRPEQQRW
+444 WKRKAYRKPEQQRW

-481 HATATLADNGIL
+481 HAVATLANNGVVL
-493 MKPHLVKEIE
+493 KPHLVKEVE
-503 NPITKAQHLTVPS
+503 NPISKDTRLTVPKDD
-516 ESGRLDVKQ
+516 GRINVPQ
-525 SDIDVVKRGMENVTM
+525 ADIDIVKRAMVGVVT
-540 NPSGTAY
+540 SGTASK
-547 QVFKNAP
+547 VFIGAP
-554 YTSAGKTGTAQVFS
+554 YQAAGKTGTAQVYS
-568 LQGNKYQAHALAERL
+568 LQGANYKGHAIPENL

-594 AEKPQ
+594 ADNPK
-599 IAVALIVENGG
+599 IALALIVENGG
-610 WGAQSAGPIARRVLD
+610 WGAEVAGPIARHVLD
-625 YWMVDR
+625 YYLIDR
-631 LKPGVEQAAVAAAA
+631 QKPGAEAAAVAAAA
-645 SATEDA
+645 SATADA
-651 SAPQIGTAPGAA
+651 SAPVIG
-663 SAGVPA
+663 
-669 SAPASAAPASAASGA
+669 
-684 AAASAAAGAS
+684 
-694 AGSAV
+694 
-699 APAAAPTPVKVAAGF
+699 AAPTSVEIVQPASVAAGF
-714 TPLPVPVT
+714 TPLPIPGAASNAAGAS
-722 APPPAPA
+722 APSAA
-729 SAASDAA
+729 SAASDVAPAAPGGPVVTTPTDKERAKPVAATAADASAPFVATKMLDDPASAPAKTPVPRKSGPRHPRPASDPAPSAA
-736 ASNAAAENAASSAN
+736 APSRDDSIQPTS
-750 APRAAS
+750 PR
-756 SAKNGKAAN
+756 
-765 TKSRVNAAAQ
+765 Q
-775 VSPDAP
+775 PVS
-781 DTTDAVDGGTA
+781 
-792 NNAARPEAASLPR
+792 
-805 HFGPGP
+805 
-811 HRQRRPANAA
+811 
-821 AATLAPPPKPATG
+821 G

>member
-1 MTEFKDTQQQLSKF
+1 MTEFKDTQQQLTKF

-28 CFGLIGF
+28 CFGLIAF

-77 AKNYSAYTLEITPSK
+77 AKNYSAFTLEITPSK
-92 LTDTLDNTIDQLST
+92 LTDTLDNTIDELST
-106 VIPIDQRDRRRFKKL
+106 VIPIDARDRRRFKKL

-186 DRIDDLSDKNDSDP
+186 ERIDDLSDKNDSDP

-264 LSLDIG
+264 LSIDIG

-360 PGWGFSDPG
+360 PQWGFSDPG

-383 SGQGWV
+383 SGQGWI

-444 WKRKAYRRPEQQRW
+444 WKRKAYRKPEQQRW

-503 NPITKAQHLTVPS
+503 NPITKQERLTVPS
-516 ESGRLDVKQ
+516 ESGRLNVSQ
-525 SDIDVVKRGMENVTM
+525 ADIDVVKRGMENVTM

-547 QVFKNAP
+547 QVFRNAP

-568 LQGNKYQAHALAERL
+568 LQGGKYKAHALAENL

-610 WGAQSAGPIARRVLD
+610 WGAQAAGPIARRVLD
-625 YWMVDR
+625 YWLVDR
-631 LKPGVEQAAVAAAA
+631 LKPGVEQAAVSAAA

-651 SAPQIGTAPGAA
+651 SAPVIGAPPEAASAASAAPGAA
-663 SAGVPA
+663 SATPA
-669 SAPASAAPASAASGA
+669 
-684 AAASAAAGAS
+684 
-694 AGSAV
+694 V
-699 APAAAPTPVKVAAGF
+699 QPVRVAAGF
-714 TPLPVPVT
+714 TPLPVPGAASAAAAASAAV
-722 APPPAPA
+722 AASQASGEAAAAPA
-729 SAASDAA
+729 SAAAA
-736 ASNAAAENAASSAN
+736 SAAAAASGAAARPTPASNAA
-750 APRAAS
+750 
-756 SAKNGKAAN
+756 GKARKPRQN
-765 TKSRVNAAAQ
+765 

-781 DTTDAVDGGTA
+781 AATDAVNGGTA
-792 NNAARPEAASLPR
+792 GANDMPDTSAARPAPASEPR

-811 HRQRRPANAA
+811 HRPRRPAGASD
-821 AATLAPPPKPATG
+821 AATLAPPPRPATG

>member
-1 MTEFKDTQQQLSKF
+1 MAAEFKDTQQQLSKF

-28 CFGLIGF
+28 CFGLIVF
-35 RFLYLQVWNHSKY
+35 RFLFLQVWHYSKY

-92 LTDTLDNTIDQLST
+92 LNDTLDNVIDNLATVITIDA
-106 VIPIDQRDRRRFKKL
+106 RDRRNFKKL
-121 LEDSK
+121 QEDSK

-164 YPLGPTAAH
+164 YPLGATAAH

-186 DRIDDLSDKNDSDP
+186 DRIDEASDENDKDP
-200 EHYDP
+200 DHYDP
-205 RLDANNYNGTDYI
+205 RLDANNYKGTDYI

-231 HGLTGFEEVE
+231 HGQTGFEEVE

-289 EPSTGDILAFVS
+289 EPATGDVLAFVS

-312 GIDQQTWDELNNSPD
+312 GIDQQTWDDLNNSPD

-360 PGWGFSDPG
+360 PSWGFQDPG
-369 YYMFGGHRFNNDVR
+369 SYTFGGHTFRNDVR
-383 SGQGWV
+383 SGQGWI
-389 DMNRAIMVSNDTYFF
+389 DLNRAIVVSNDTYFF
-404 MLAHDLGVD
+404 MLAHDLGV
-413 NIANF
+413 NAIAGF
-418 MKPLGFGQLTGI
+418 MKPWGFGQITGI
-430 DIAGEARGILPSTE
+430 DIAGEAKGILPSTE
-444 WKRKAYRRPEQQRW
+444 WKRKAYRKPEQQRW

-481 HATATLADNGIL
+481 HAVATLANNGVVL
-493 MKPHLVKEIE
+493 KPHLVKEVE
-503 NPITKAQHLTVPS
+503 NPISKDTRLTVPKDD
-516 ESGRLDVKQ
+516 GRINVPQ
-525 SDIDVVKRGMENVTM
+525 ADIDIVKRAMVGVVT
-540 NPSGTAY
+540 SGTASK
-547 QVFKNAP
+547 VFIGAP
-554 YTSAGKTGTAQVFS
+554 YQAAGKTGTAQVYS
-568 LQGNKYQAHALAERL
+568 LQGANYKGHAIPENL

-594 AEKPQ
+594 ADNPK
-599 IAVALIVENGG
+599 IALALIVENGG
-610 WGAQSAGPIARRVLD
+610 WGAEVAGPIARHVLD
-625 YWMVDR
+625 YYLIDR
-631 LKPGVEQAAVAAAA
+631 QKPGAEAAAVAAAA
-645 SATEDA
+645 SATADA
-651 SAPQIGTAPGAA
+651 SAPVIG
-663 SAGVPA
+663 
-669 SAPASAAPASAASGA
+669 
-684 AAASAAAGAS
+684 
-694 AGSAV
+694 
-699 APAAAPTPVKVAAGF
+699 AAPTSVEIMQPASVAAGF
-714 TPLPVPVT
+714 TPLPIPGAASNAAGAS
-722 APPPAPA
+722 APSAA
-729 SAASDAA
+729 SAASDVAPAAPGGPVVATPTDKERAKPVAATAADASAPFVATKMLDDPASAPAKTPVPRKSGPRHPRPASDPAPSAA
-736 ASNAAAENAASSAN
+736 APSRDDSIQPTS
-750 APRAAS
+750 PR
-756 SAKNGKAAN
+756 
-765 TKSRVNAAAQ
+765 Q
-775 VSPDAP
+775 PVS
-781 DTTDAVDGGTA
+781 
-792 NNAARPEAASLPR
+792 
-805 HFGPGP
+805 
-811 HRQRRPANAA
+811 
-821 AATLAPPPKPATG
+821 G

>member
-1 MTEFKDTQQQLSKF
+1 MTEIKNTEQQLSKF

-28 CFGLIGF
+28 CFGLIGL
-35 RFLYLQVWNHSKY
+35 RFLYLQVWHFSKY
-48 SLQADENRISVAPIV
+48 SLQANENRISVAPIV

-92 LTDTLDNTIDQLST
+92 INGTLDEVIDNISQ
-106 VIPIDQRDRRRFKKL
+106 VIPVDARDRRRFKKL

-131 PIRTRLTDDEVARF
+131 PIRTRLTDEEVAKF

-164 YPLGPTAAH
+164 YPLGTTAAH

-186 DRIDDLSDKNDSDP
+186 ERIDDASDANDANSD
-200 EHYDP
+200 HYDP
-205 RLDANNYNGTDYI
+205 RLDANNYKGTDYV

-231 HGLTGFEEVE
+231 HGVTGFEEVE
-241 VTAGGRPVRTL
+241 VTAGGRPVRTM

-289 EPSTGDILAFVS
+289 EPSTGDVLAFVS

-312 GIDQQTWDELNNSPD
+312 GIDQQTWDALNNSPD

-360 PGWGFSDPG
+360 PGWGFQDPG
-369 YYMFGGHRFNNDVR
+369 SYTFGGHTFRNDVR

-389 DMNRAIMVSNDTYFF
+389 DMNRAIVVSNDTYFY
-404 MLAHDLGVD
+404 MLAHDLGV
-413 NIANF
+413 NAMAGF
-418 MKPLGFGQLTGI
+418 MKPWGFGQITGI

-444 WKRKAYRRPEQQRW
+444 WKRKAYRKPEQQRW

-481 HATATLADNGIL
+481 HATATLANNGVV
-493 MKPHLVKEIE
+493 MKPHLVRDIE
-503 NPITKAQHLTVPS
+503 NPITKAERTVVRDPS
-516 ESGRLDVKQ
+516 DKIPVRQQDV
-525 SDIDVVKRGMENVTM
+525 DFIKRAMEGVITN
-540 NPSGTAY
+540 GTAAK
-547 QVFKNAP
+547 VFAGAQ
-554 YTSAGKTGTAQVFS
+554 YLAAGKTGTAQVYS
-568 LQGNKYQAHALAERL
+568 LQGANYRGHATAEHL

-594 AEKPQ
+594 AEQPK
-599 IAVALIVENGG
+599 IALALIVENGG
-610 WGAQSAGPIARRVLD
+610 WGAESAGPIARKVLD
-625 YWMVDR
+625 YYLVDR
-631 LKPGVEQAAVAAAA
+631 MKPGAEAAAVAAAA

-651 SAPQIGTAPGAA
+651 GLPVIGGTQSPAAAALPASVANQSAAFSPSAASNPAVAKAA
-663 SAGVPA
+663 SAPPVPA
-669 SAPASAAPASAASGA
+669 SSA
-684 AAASAAAGAS
+684 AAAGSAGAKPKAASAPSAALPAS
-694 AGSAV
+694 SA
-699 APAAAPTPVKVAAGF
+699 T
-714 TPLPVPVT
+714 
-722 APPPAPA
+722 PAPA
-729 SAASDAA
+729 RKRGQK
-736 ASNAAAENAASSAN
+736 N
-750 APRAAS
+750 APAEP
-756 SAKNGKAAN
+756 
-765 TKSRVNAAAQ
+765 
-775 VSPDAP
+775 SP
-781 DTTDAVDGGTA
+781 TM
-792 NNAARPEAASLPR
+792 AR
-805 HFGPGP
+805 GPGNDGVRTFVP
-811 HRQRRPANAA
+811 
-821 AATLAPPPKPATG
+821 TG

>member
-28 CFGLIGF
+28 CFGLIAF

-92 LTDTLDNTIDQLST
+92 LTDTLDNTIDELST
-106 VIPIDQRDRRRFKKL
+106 VIPIDARDRRRFKKL

-186 DRIDDLSDKNDSDP
+186 ERIDDLSDKNDSDP

-252 SRTQATPGNNLV
+252 SRSQATPGNNLV
-264 LSLDIG
+264 LSIDIG

-289 EPSTGDILAFVS
+289 EPATGDILAFVS

-360 PGWGFSDPG
+360 PQWGFSDPG

-418 MKPLGFGQLTGI
+418 MKPLGFGQITGI
-430 DIAGEARGILPSTE
+430 DISGEARGILPSTE
-444 WKRKAYRRPEQQRW
+444 WKRKAYRKPEQQKW

-463 ISLGIGQGYNSF
+463 VSLGIGQGYNSF

-481 HATATLADNGIL
+481 HATATLADNGVL

-503 NPITKAQHLTVPS
+503 NPITKQERLTVPS
-516 ESGRLDVKQ
+516 QSGRLNVTQ
-525 SDIDVVKRGMENVTM
+525 ADIDVVKRGMENVTM

-547 QVFKNAP
+547 QVFRNAP

-568 LQGNKYQAHALAERL
+568 LQGGKYQAHALAEHL

-625 YWMVDR
+625 YYLVDR
-631 LKPGVEQAAVAAAA
+631 LKPGVEQAAVSAAA

-651 SAPQIGTAPGAA
+651 SAPVIGTPT
-663 SAGVPA
+663 PA
-669 SAPASAAPASAASGA
+669 SGPV
-684 AAASAAAGAS
+684 
-694 AGSAV
+694 V
-699 APAAAPTPVKVAAGF
+699 AQPVRIAAGF
-714 TPLPVPVT
+714 TPLPVPG
-722 APPPAPA
+722 AA
-729 SAASDAA
+729 SAASAAAAASGASDAA
-736 ASNAAAENAASSAN
+736 APAAAS
-750 APRAAS
+750 
-756 SAKNGKAAN
+756 
-765 TKSRVNAAAQ
+765 AAAPTAPLTPASGADAR
-775 VSPDAP
+775 VAHAKAGESSKSSKPIAPDAP
-781 DTTDAVDGGTA
+781 SGTDAVNGGTA
-792 NNAARPEAASLPR
+792 SANGAPDTAVARPAPASMPR

-811 HRQRRPANAA
+811 HRPRRPASAPDA
-821 AATLAPPPKPATG
+821 TTLAPPPPKPATG